1 MFALG
6 TRISQPTVQG
16 SWLMHPVM
24 EPLRKPNLV
33 RVSVLLN
40 LGGLNAVLAYQSV
53 VTTGSFGMG
62 NAYSNGTFVLI
73 QMFEAVIIGIFA
85 LVLAVLGR

>member
-1 MFALG
+1 MLL
-6 TRISQPTVQG
+6 RSG
-16 SWLMHPVM
+16 SVIAG
-24 EPLRKPNLV
+24 LV
-33 RVSVLLN
+33 SIAW
-40 LGGLNAVLAYQSV
+40 GLNAVLAYQSV
-53 VTTGSFGMG
+53 VTTGSFAMG

>member
-1 MFALG
+1 MILLP
-6 TRISQPTVQG
+6 TITISAKMLLRSG
-16 SWLMHPVM
+16 SVIAG
-24 EPLRKPNLV
+24 LV
-33 RVSVLLN
+33 SIAW
-40 LGGLNAVLAYQSV
+40 GLNAVLAYQSV
-53 VTTGSFGMG
+53 VTTGSFAMG